1 MVVGSPVRRA
11 TECYTRWWYNGRS
24 RGFLQY
30 RWKWPRDKFLQLLS
44 NRRANRPREYCESSV
59 CTRSC
64 GRLASP
70 QPVLLL
76 RTKNPPPSPRVHLV
90 PRSLSFRPL
99 LSADW
104 LSFQKH
110 RTLTLILVG
119 IVHRTDQKIVC
130 RCRKS
135 QPARIYS
142 PVAGL
147 LVLFCILI
155 IARYARVW
163 RRFKNFPLLST
174 FGSPAF
180 RRLAQPNRI
189 PSHSAHFSF
198 VSSGRLLYILP
209 FRQITSTT
217 LCGFDRASFRNCAS
231 RQCTCT
237 VLLTS

>member
-90 PRSLSFRPL
+90 RP
-99 LSADW
+99 
-104 LSFQKH
+104 F
-110 RTLTLILVG
+110 I
-119 IVHRTDQKIVC
+119 
-130 RCRKS
+130 
-135 QPARIYS
+135 P
-142 PVAGL
+142 
-147 LVLFCILI
+147 
-155 IARYARVW
+155 
-163 RRFKNFPLLST
+163 ST
-174 FGSPAF
+174 SF
-180 RRLAQPNRI
+180 RRLTFFSQASYANAYPRRDRSPDGSKNCMPLPKKPACKNLFSRSWSTCTLPHLDNRWI
-189 PSHSAHFSF
+189 RASRVGYGDVLRIFRCYLPL
-198 VSSGRLLYILP
+198 VRLLFDAWRSRIEFRVVRLILHL
-209 FRQITSTT
+209 F
-217 LCGFDRASFRNCAS
+217 L
-231 RQCTCT
+231 
-237 VLLTS
+237 

>member
-1 MVVGSPVRRA
+1 MRPTGQSATRA
-11 TECYTRWWYNGRS
+11 
-24 RGFLQY
+24 
-30 RWKWPRDKFLQLLS
+30 
-44 NRRANRPREYCESSV
+44 
-59 CTRSC
+59 
-64 GRLASP
+64 
-70 QPVLLL
+70 
-76 RTKNPPPSPRVHLV
+76 PPPYQKPSTVSTRP
-90 PRSLSFRPL
+90 PRSSFPFIPSTSFRRLTFFSEASDANAYPRRDRSPDGSKNCMPL
-99 LSADW
+99 PKKPE
-104 LSFQKH
+104 F
-110 RTLTLILVG
+110 
-119 IVHRTDQKIVC
+119 
-130 RCRKS
+130 
-135 QPARIYS
+135 ARIYS

-189 PSHSAHFSF
+189 PSHPAHFTF
-198 VSSGRLLYILP
+198 VSLGCLLYILP